1 MSDLLGDVYV
11 SGEFGPAQNE
21 TVMLKRFYKSLFFA
35 RRWYWL
41 FVCVI
46 FLFVAS
52 FGIPFLFNVAQLFL
66 LFLGLATALD
76 YGVLFTRRN
85 PVSVRREMAEKFSN
99 GDRNPI
105 KLVVKN
111 QYPFPVSLRII
122 DELPDQFQERNF
134 SLHARLQP
142 GESREMGYDL
152 RPKER
157 GEYLF
162 HSINVFIRS
171 PFGLLIRRKILDGDK
186 TVRVLPSYHS
196 LRQYELLA
204 LSNNLAESGNKRIR
218 KLGHSLEFE
227 QIKEYVTG
235 DDIRSLNWKATARKG
250 GQLMVNN
257 FTDEKSQQ
265 VYCLIDKGRVMKM
278 PFDGMSLL
286 DYAINATL
294 ILSRVALIKQ
304 DKAGLLTF
312 ADQIGTFLPAGRKAM
327 QMSHILEILYNQ
339 QTKFLETD
347 FEKLYAM
354 VRTRITQRSLI
365 VLFTNFESL
374 SGLQRQMPYIRGIAK
389 SHLLLVVFFENTGLQ
404 QIRQGGAEDIE
415 GVYIKTI
422 ADKFMY
428 EKRLIVKELNQHGV
442 ATILT
447 APENLTVQTVN
458 KYLEIKARLAI

>member
-1 MSDLLGDVYV
+1 
-11 SGEFGPAQNE
+11 
-21 TVMLKRFYKSLFFA
+21 MLKRFYKSLFFA
-35 RRWYWL
+35 RRLYWL
-41 FVCVI
+41 FVSII
-46 FLFVAS
+46 FLFVCS
-52 FGIPFLFNVAQLFL
+52 FGISFLFPVAQLLL
-66 LFLGLATALD
+66 LFLALATALD
-76 YGVLFTRRN
+76 YLVLFARKD
-85 PVSVRREMAEKFSN
+85 PVAVRRDLPDRFSN
-99 GDRNPI
+99 GDPNPV

-134 SLHARLQP
+134 SLTAALTP
-142 GESREMGYDL
+142 GESTELAYTL

-157 GEYLF
+157 GEYHF
-162 HSINVFIRS
+162 HAINVFIRS
-171 PFGLLIRRKILDGDK
+171 PFGLLIRRKTLKADK
-186 TVRVLPSYHS
+186 MVRVLPSYHP
-196 LRQYELLA
+196 LRQFELLA
-204 LSNNLAESGNKRIR
+204 WSSYRAEAGNKRIR

-235 DDIRSLNWKATARKG
+235 DDLRSINWKATARKG

-327 QMSHILEILYNQ
+327 QMSNILEILYNQ
-339 QTKFLETD
+339 QTRYLETD
-347 FEKLYAM
+347 YEKVYAL

-374 SGLQRQMPYIRGIAK
+374 TGLQRQMPYIRAIARN
-389 SHLLLVVFFENTGLQ
+389 HLLLVVFFENTGLQ
-404 QIRQGGAEDIE
+404 QIRQEGAQDVEE
-415 GVYIKTI
+415 VYVKTI
-422 ADKFMY
+422 ADKFAY
-428 EKRLIVKELNQHGV
+428 EKRLIVKELNQHGIS
-442 ATILT
+442 TILT
-447 APENLTVQTVN
+447 APENLTVQTIN

>member
-1 MSDLLGDVYV
+1 
-11 SGEFGPAQNE
+11 
-21 TVMLKRFYKSLFFA
+21 MLKRFYKSLFFA
-35 RRWYWL
+35 RRLYWL
-41 FVCVI
+41 FVSII
-46 FLFVAS
+46 FLFVCS
-52 FGIPFLFNVAQLFL
+52 FGVSLLFPVAQLLL
-66 LFLGLATALD
+66 LFLALATALD
-76 YGVLFTRRN
+76 YLVLFARKD
-85 PVSVRREMAEKFSN
+85 PVAVRRDLPDRFSN
-99 GDRNPI
+99 GDPNPV

-134 SLHARLQP
+134 SLTAALKP
-142 GESREMGYDL
+142 GESTELAYTL

-157 GEYLF
+157 GEYHF
-162 HSINVFIRS
+162 HAINVFIRS
-171 PFGLLIRRKILDGDK
+171 PFGLLIRRKTLKADK
-186 TVRVLPSYHS
+186 MVRVLPSYHP
-196 LRQYELLA
+196 LRQFELLA
-204 LSNNLAESGNKRIR
+204 WSSYRAEAGNKRIR

-235 DDIRSLNWKATARKG
+235 DDLRSINWKATARKG

-327 QMSHILEILYNQ
+327 QMSNILEILYNQ
-339 QTKFLETD
+339 QTRYLETD
-347 FEKLYAM
+347 YEKVYAL

-374 SGLQRQMPYIRGIAK
+374 TGLQRQMPYIRAIARN
-389 SHLLLVVFFENTGLQ
+389 HLLLVVFFENTGLQ
-404 QIRQGGAEDIE
+404 QIRQEEAEDVE
-415 GVYIKTI
+415 EVYVKTI
-422 ADKFMY
+422 ADKFAY
-428 EKRLIVKELNQHGV
+428 EKRLIVKELNQHGIS
-442 ATILT
+442 TILT
-447 APENLTVQTVN
+447 APENLTVQTIN